1 MGMLVVTI
9 PLFSPA
15 TFLEARRVYGYD
27 SRLFIATHLW
37 LLKTADVWLMNHLV
51 WDVLVGKPS
60 VKVCPFDG
68 PYWGELISFL
78 LSLYEFFANLRLMK
92 P

>member
-1 MGMLVVTI
+1 MLVVTI

-15 TFLEARRVYGYD
+15 AFLEARRVYGYD

-51 WDVLVGKPS
+51 WDVLVGNHQSRS
-60 VKVCPFDG
+60 VP
-68 PYWGELISFL
+68 
-78 LSLYEFFANLRLMK
+78 LMDHTGVS
-92 P
+92 